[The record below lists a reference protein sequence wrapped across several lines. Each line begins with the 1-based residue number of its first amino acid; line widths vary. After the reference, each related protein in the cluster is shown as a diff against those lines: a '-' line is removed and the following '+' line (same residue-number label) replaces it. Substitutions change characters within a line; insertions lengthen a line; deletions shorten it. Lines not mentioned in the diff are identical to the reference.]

1 MKNPAELRSR
11 YFFASGTLL
20 SLLAMFFLLGV
31 FGLTFVRLN
40 FWQHFLL
47 KDMQSLSDACSY
59 SIKSGETGSEFR
71 RISIP
76 HYRVN
81 LLKDAPPDASL
92 HYRCFVAPKDKHMAV
107 ASFGWILADQAT
119 VTINGQTTYSIHP
132 GSKLTLNVQGP
143 TEVAI
148 DIVPKKNSPWFPGF
162 ASNHPA
168 VLTYTQAEANVIGG
182 IEILLGLVRALN
194 QILPV
199 FSLIGIISIAW
210 INGVKSRIFLMAIY
224 TLIWVVLQRSLNVV
238 SLLMQG
244 DLLILTKVSGV
255 LIAGYVT
262 ANILFYMETFRVKP
276 KAIYPLTRIHFG
288 LVVLTAS
295 VVPFLATMR
304 PDVLSLIKMAA
315 VPFLVVIATAAVR
328 KGALRRADSRR
339 YFFVAVAAVICFAL
353 DGLTRTGLANDFS
366 EVFLP
371 ILMAIS
377 LILDFTGAEKRYQ
390 EQRLR
395 SEELKIQVSQ
405 AEAVTGVLSRFL
417 PEALVRQLAA
427 SNTAEIDRSLSRIL
441 SPSDSNVALIQADIR
456 GFTRFLESHDSVEVS
471 NVLRKIFEPAVN
483 IAQKTGMVK
492 LIGDCLFAFIEE
504 KDGLNAVDGAI
515 EIARSLIRSM
525 DELYAQRDDYR
536 CLRFGIGINYGKVLL
551 GNLSSSTC
559 IDYTVLGPPVNLVA
573 RLEEVT
579 KLDTVSSAIGPNGV
593 VFGPDAILRLPD
605 DLKSRLQMLN
615 GIQIRSFPDVR
626 SIGGLSA
633 QALTGQDQPPLQIA
647 A

>member
-1 MKNPAELRSR
+1 
-11 YFFASGTLL
+11 L
-20 SLLAMFFLLGV
+20 SVLAVLFLLGV

-47 KDMQSLSDACSY
+47 KDMQSLTDACSY
-59 SIKSGETGSEFR
+59 RVKSGEAVTAYNK
-71 RISIP
+71 ISIP

-81 LLKDAPPDASL
+81 LLKDAPPDSL
-92 HYRCFVAPKDKHMAV
+92 LQYRCTVTPKDKHMAV

-119 VTINGQTTYSIHP
+119 VTLNGQTTYSIHP
-132 GSKLTLNVQGP
+132 GSKLTLNVQGA
-143 TEVAI
+143 TVVDI
-148 DIVPKKNSPWFPGF
+148 DIVPRKNSPWFPGF

-244 DLLILTKVSGV
+244 DMLILTKVSGV

-262 ANILFYMETFRVKP
+262 ANIFFYMETFRVKP
-276 KAIYPLTRIHFG
+276 KAIYPLARLHCG
-288 LVVLTAS
+288 MVLLGVA
-295 VVPFLATMR
+295 VAPFFATMR
-304 PDVLSLIKMAA
+304 PDVLTLIKMSV
-315 VPFLVVIATAAVR
+315 VPLLVVIATAAFR
-328 KGALRRADSRR
+328 KGALGRADTRR
-339 YFFVAVAAVICFAL
+339 YFFVAVAAILCFAL
-353 DGLTRTGLANDFS
+353 DGVTRTGIASDFS

-395 SEELKIQVSQ
+395 SEDLKIQVSQ
-405 AEAVTGVLSRFL
+405 AQAATGVLGRFL
-417 PEALVRQLAA
+417 PEALVQQLAT
-427 SNTAEIDRSLSRIL
+427 SNTAEIDRSLARIL
-441 SPSDSNVALIQADIR
+441 SPSDSQVALIQADIR

-471 NVLRKIFEPAVN
+471 HVLRKIFEPAVN
-483 IAQKTGMVK
+483 TAQKTGMVK

-504 KDGLNAVDGAI
+504 KEGENAVDGVV

-525 DELYAQRDDYR
+525 EELYRENDDYR
-536 CLRFGIGINYGKVLL
+536 CLRFGIGVNYGRVLL

-559 IDYTVLGPPVNLVA
+559 IDYTVLGPAVNLVA
-573 RLEEVT
+573 RLEETT
-579 KLDTVSSAIGPNGV
+579 KLEAVSSVVGPNGV
-593 VFGPDAILRLPD
+593 VIGPDALMRLSEE
-605 DLKSRLQMLN
+605 LKSQLQILN
-615 GIQIRSFPDVR
+615 GIQIRSFPDIRV
-626 SIGGLSA
+626 IGGLTA
-633 QALTGQDQPPLQIA
+633 EALTGQVRSPLQYA